1 MEISHPCSLEKPN
14 LLKSASEF
22 KNFVK
27 LAELGRFK
35 FMKRNVSVNL
45 QGVKIEGAKYLHAT
59 YSFILYIAIC
69 KLNTQ
74 E

>member
-1 MEISHPCSLEKPN
+1 MSHPCSLERPE
-14 LLKSASEF
+14 LLNSGSEF
-22 KNFVK
+22 EFFAE

-35 FMKRNVSVNL
+35 FMERNGSVSL
-45 QGVKIEGAKYLHAT
+45 QGVKIEGARYLHAT
-59 YSFILYIAIC
+59 YSFKSYTTTC